1 MQPFA
6 IGRCEFP
13 QVQQAFGLIPK
24 EGGVRVH
31 VSLGASSDLGE
42 AILIGTKA
50 NMNVRSSARNNIAT
64 HWLYWTYQVE
74 VPLERTKLL
83 GSKVFWQDGV
93 GKFSDIKNSEG
104 FPRIGPCYHLVM
116 ARICLGLLSLAF
128 QHFV

>member
-13 QVQQAFGLIPK
+13 QVQQTFGLIPK

-64 HWLYWTYQVE
+64 HWFYIGL
-74 VPLERTKLL
+74 TKLRFL
-83 GSKVFWQDGV
+83 WNELNFLVRKYFGRMVSANSATSKIRKAFPE
-93 GKFSDIKNSEG
+93 SDHVIT
-104 FPRIGPCYHLVM
+104 L
-116 ARICLGLLSLAF
+116 
-128 QHFV
+128 